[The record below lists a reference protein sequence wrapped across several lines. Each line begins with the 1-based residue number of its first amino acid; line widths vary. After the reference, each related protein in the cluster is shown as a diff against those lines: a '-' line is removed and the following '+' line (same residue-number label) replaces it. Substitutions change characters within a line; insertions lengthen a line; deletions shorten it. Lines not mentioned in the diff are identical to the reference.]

1 MVPEVRFEAS
11 ARGIRNRSDST
22 FTSSLQTLAL
32 ARRSRTRVSSALI
45 SKGSIAGAPF
55 DRMVPE
61 VRFELTR
68 YRYRRILSPLR
79 LPFRH
84 SGAVNLLI
92 VSQARP
98 LCLDHLNKFYFTKH
112 LHFIAS
118 PAIDRRLPHLVIKRI
133 PANAVGR
140 WLELGLE
147 LRV

>member
-11 ARGIRNRSDST
+11 ARGIRNRSGST

-45 SKGSIAGAPF
+45 SKGPIAGAPF
-55 DRMVPE
+55 VRMVPE

-84 SGAVNLLI
+84 SG
-92 VSQARP
+92 
-98 LCLDHLNKFYFTKH
+98 T
-112 LHFIAS
+112 
-118 PAIDRRLPHLVIKRI
+118 
-133 PANAVGR
+133 
-140 WLELGLE
+140 
-147 LRV
+147 